1 MHFRSARHTNKL
13 EALVAF
19 YTEII
24 GLELLGEFHDH
35 DGYDGVFIGPK
46 DADWHLE
53 FTRTDEQVSHH
64 FHDDD
69 LLVLYP
75 RTRREYD
82 GILHRLQQ
90 HGLAPEA
97 AKNPYWNLHGRL
109 FRDPDGQG
117 IIITDQRVV
126 AQGVEGHP
134 HP

>member
-1 MHFRSARHTNKL
+1 MHFRTARHTNRL
-13 EALVAF
+13 DPLITF
-19 YTEII
+19 YTEVI
-24 GLELLGEFHDH
+24 GLDLLGEFHDH

-53 FTRTDEQVSHH
+53 FTRTNEQVVHH

-75 RTRREYD
+75 RTMVEYT
-82 GILHRLQQ
+82 GILHRLHQR
-90 HGLAPEA
+90 GVFEEP

-117 IIITDQRVV
+117 IIITDQRI
-126 AQGVEGHP
+126 AALGSERTP